1 MLILGIETSC
11 DETAASIV
19 SDGKIILSNTVLSQ
33 VKLHAHFS
41 GVVPEIASRAHANWT
56 VEVIQRALSEA
67 KVQIR
72 DINAVAVTTRPG
84 LIGALLIGL
93 SVAKTIAYAFEI
105 PLIAVDHLQAHL
117 HAAVMDCENLNFPFV
132 GLVASGGHTSIFLCN
147 APAKSELLGAT
158 ADDAVGESFDKVS
171 KILRLGYPGGPAIS
185 KAAQRGNPKAV
196 NFPRTL
202 LSRNSLDFS
211 FSGIKTSVYYY
222 VNGQPGK
229 KASRENLHTM
239 RVSIE
244 DICASFQEAIVDV
257 LVEKVLRASRMTG
270 TSRIAVTGG
279 VAANKRLRERLSEAA
294 SAENKKVFF
303 PSPELCTDNAAMV
316 AGLAYEQFLR
326 GEVTDL
332 KEEARPQPDYAPPAA
347 PARRKRQ
354 WAG

>member
-11 DETAASIV
+11 DETAASVV

-41 GVVPEIASRAHANWT
+41 GVVPEIASRAHANWI
-56 VEVIQRALSEA
+56 VEVIERALSEA

-72 DINAVAVTTRPG
+72 DITAVAVTTRPG

-117 HAAVMDCENLNFPFV
+117 HAAVMDCESLDFPFV

-147 APAKSELLGAT
+147 APARSELLGAT

-171 KILRLGYPGGPAIS
+171 KILRLGYPAIS
-185 KAAQRGNPKAV
+185 EAAQRGNLKAV
-196 NFPRTL
+196 SFPRTL

-211 FSGIKTSVYYY
+211 FSGIKTAVYYY

-229 KASRENLHTM
+229 KSSRENSHI
-239 RVSIE
+239 RRASIE
-244 DICASFQEAIVDV
+244 DICASFQEAVVDV

-326 GEVTDL
+326 GEITDL
-332 KEEARPQPDYAPPAA
+332 KEEARPQPDYARPCA